1 MEGQGHRDLFW
12 ELHRRLG
19 ECYEAD
25 VRRGKPLLGHSL
37 PPSPRLSKPRLA
49 RSNDGSHEDD
59 SDFASIGPDYRRSPD
74 ERGSQSAPQRV
85 ESSAA
90 ASMSASSLGALAV
103 PLECWL
109 HRAKTC
115 NSRGGT
121 ATAATKSFGLAPA
134 DDAPSA
140 VPRSAAPHRVLG
152 AAKTVPGMW
161 MRKWSS
167 CVLSPTGHFRNFWDL
182 LGILLLICD
191 AIALPLQFVS
201 PALYDELP
209 ALKVIAT
216 MEVFFWSTD
225 IALSFCT
232 GYLDKGNL
240 ILNRKDIALQYLKS
254 WFLPDLVVTLID
266 LVITFFSDSEADRA
280 STRILRLLR
289 LFRVVRLGKLTRFAS
304 FLRDKFESEV
314 AYTQFTLLL
323 LIIGMILLE
332 HFIACGWFGIGS
344 LDLGGRMTWV
354 EASGA
359 ENSSFTLQ
367 YTHSLRWA
375 FSQLG
380 IGGTN
385 IEATNEAEGIYS
397 AGVALVSL
405 IIFSTIMGSMTSLVS
420 TLQSKRMEQTQ
431 QFGLLRR
438 FLRTSQVHDGLSQRV
453 TRFLHYTYHER
464 MANSDDPYIL
474 DFLSKSLQAELQLA
488 RYSSQLMR
496 MVFFADVLGNGLS
509 LQEGKSLQTLAS
521 QAISLHSLAEDD
533 VVFCA
538 GHAACSAYMVTSGSM
553 RYLQGGFEKDASNDL
568 WISEMCLWTS
578 WHHVGDLVCHS
589 FCKLVAIHSE
599 DFCRIISA
607 SVPLQ
612 VQAHEYAAVYVEK
625 MNSAASVDDL
635 RIREVQN
642 SGRRASL
649 ISLPGLKGGLHW
661 FAFPWGKT
669 PTPVPKTPT
678 PVAKTA
684 QVQPQ
689 LLS

>member
-1 MEGQGHRDLFW
+1 
-12 ELHRRLG
+12 
-19 ECYEAD
+19 
-25 VRRGKPLLGHSL
+25 
-37 PPSPRLSKPRLA
+37 
-49 RSNDGSHEDD
+49 
-59 SDFASIGPDYRRSPD
+59 
-74 ERGSQSAPQRV
+74 
-85 ESSAA
+85 
-90 ASMSASSLGALAV
+90 MS
-103 PLECWL
+103 
-109 HRAKTC
+109 
-115 NSRGGT
+115 
-121 ATAATKSFGLAPA
+121 F
-134 DDAPSA
+134 
-140 VPRSAAPHRVLG
+140 
-152 AAKTVPGMW
+152 
-161 MRKWSS
+161 
-167 CVLSPTGHFRNFWDL
+167 
-182 LGILLLICD
+182 
-191 AIALPLQFVS
+191 
-201 PALYDELP
+201 
-209 ALKVIAT
+209 
-216 MEVFFWSTD
+216 
-225 IALSFCT
+225 
-232 GYLDKGNL
+232 
-240 ILNRKDIALQYLKS
+240 
-254 WFLPDLVVTLID
+254 
-266 LVITFFSDSEADRA
+266 DSEADRA

-289 LFRVVRLGKLTRFAS
+289 LFRVVQLGKLTRFAS

-420 TLQSKRMEQTQ
+420 TLQSKRML
-431 QFGLLRR
+431 GSPRSRR
-438 FLRTSQVHDGLSQRV
+438 RRSGVGSTWTSCNGRL
-453 TRFLHYTYHER
+453 
-464 MANSDDPYIL
+464 
-474 DFLSKSLQAELQLA
+474 AELQLA

-568 WISEMCLWTS
+568 WISESLGCTLTCAEHSSTRNKMPTTGLLRNS
-578 WHHVGDLVCHS
+578 FNHKGHS